1 MALRD
6 SSEGA
11 LGPQPPGEDQRTLPL
26 CLTWGSAPHTRN
38 PALFG
43 NPGLRKFPLTKLISC
58 VGQGTRCLAQNIYV
72 NPPNPSH

>member
-26 CLTWGSAPHTRN
+26 CLTRGSAPHTRN
-38 PALFG
+38 PG
-43 NPGLRKFPLTKLISC
+43 PRKFPLTKLISC
-58 VGQGTRCLAQNIYV
+58 VGQGTRRLTQNIYV